1 MRKSK
6 LPAEPII
13 GLLKQ
18 PLLHTRSWMRL
29 NYQFQLLQW
38 MSSRVDQRHCTPD
51 HTDPITTL
59 VPGEPNYLMKS

>member
-38 MSSRVDQRHCTPD
+38 SQAGSIKGTAPRITSTP
-51 HTDPITTL
+51 
-59 VPGEPNYLMKS
+59 